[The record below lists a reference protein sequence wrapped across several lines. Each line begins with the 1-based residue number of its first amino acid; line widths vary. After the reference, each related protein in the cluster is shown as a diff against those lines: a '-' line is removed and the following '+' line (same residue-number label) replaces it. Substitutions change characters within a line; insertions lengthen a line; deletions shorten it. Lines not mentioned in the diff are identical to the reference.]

1 MTSFK
6 AVGMAGTW
14 PGSQG
19 SYNCKIPL
27 EEIKQ
32 GHSFAALTEPLP
44 FIDPSLRLRIDT
56 LATRNIM
63 QLDMTAILRTWPHV
77 GMRYG

>member
-1 MTSFK
+1 
-6 AVGMAGTW
+6 MAGTW

-19 SYNCKIPL
+19 GYTVSIPP

-32 GHSFAALTEPLP
+32 GHIFAALAGPLP
-44 FIDPSLRLRIDT
+44 FVDPSLCLRIDT
-56 LATRNIM
+56 LATRDIM